1 MTKDKEGC
9 YIMIKVSVH
18 QEHMAVLHM
27 NATNKSFKAH
37 ETETDRTKRKNK
49 FTITVEDFN
58 TPSQQLIELL
68 DKNITKDT
76 DLNTINQ
83 QDLNL

>member
-1 MTKDKEGC
+1 MLHNDKS
-9 YIMIKVSVH
+9 VSTPRTH
-18 QEHMAVLHM
+18 GSPAYERNEQ
-27 NATNKSFKAH
+27 KSFKAH

-49 FTITVEDFN
+49 FTITVGDFN